1 MQGPARFSSHVRE
14 AFSEARNRSS
24 KHASAWFF
32 APIAGVLVPF
42 IGRSL
47 GVDLTFVPFFP
58 EGLVRS
64 GIDAAICV
72 AIVYALLYGCYFVWF
87 LGRAWGLRLNLWIV
101 LASVGAVLML
111 LGAGGYLWDLSRG
124 PVIWDWGFRW
134 LNNNYVPALNRIVI
148 NRFEIVGDNRWDD
161 PIVISE
167 AYIRSDI
174 TNQRIDMDAH
184 LKAGGNTWTSTTMKV
199 VPSKGRFLLYGKFN
213 PDPNN
218 YQGLPDNEFKD
229 QFRQFSFFFN
239 GKLVR
244 RFYPNDVEKL
254 IQKLQEGAVKNPD

>member
-1 MQGPARFSSHVRE
+1 MRGPTRYRK
-14 AFSEARNRSS
+14 AFSEAGKRSS
-24 KHASAWFF
+24 KHANAWFF

-42 IGRSL
+42 LGRSM
-47 GVDLTFVPFFP
+47 GIDLTFVPFIP

-64 GIDAAICV
+64 GIDAAICIV
-72 AIVYALLYGCYFVWF
+72 IVYALLYGCYFIWF
-87 LGRAWGLRLNLWIV
+87 LGRAWGLRLNLWIG
-101 LASVGAVLML
+101 LTLLGTVLML
-111 LGAGGYLWDLSRG
+111 FGTGGYLWDRSRG
-124 PVIWDWGFRW
+124 PVVWDWGFRW
-134 LNNNYVPALNRIVI
+134 LNNSYVPALNRIVI
-148 NRFEIVGDNRWDD
+148 HRFEIVGDNRWDD
-161 PIVISE
+161 PIVVSE

-174 TNQRIDMDAH
+174 TNQRIDMDVH
-184 LKAGGNTWTSTTMKV
+184 LRASGNTWTSTTTKV

-229 QFRQFSFFFN
+229 RFGQFSFFFN

-254 IQKLQEGAVKNPD
+254 IQTLRDEAVRSAD